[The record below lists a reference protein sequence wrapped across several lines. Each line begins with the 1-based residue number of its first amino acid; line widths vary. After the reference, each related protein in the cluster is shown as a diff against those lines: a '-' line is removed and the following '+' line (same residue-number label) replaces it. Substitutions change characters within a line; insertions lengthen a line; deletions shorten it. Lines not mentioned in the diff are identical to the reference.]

1 MKETTLNIQMVDL
14 QSQYAR
20 LQEEIDAAVLE
31 VIRSAAFINGPQ
43 VRNFQANL
51 EQYLGVKHVIP
62 CANGTDALQIA
73 LMAFGLQPGD
83 EVIVPA
89 FTYVATA
96 EVIALLGLRPVMVD
110 VDPGTFNV
118 TAEII
123 EQAVTPRTKAVAPVN
138 LFGQSCDMEPIMEVA
153 RRHELWVV
161 EDNAQSIGADYTL
174 SDGSRRK
181 AGAIGHIGCTS
192 FYPSKNLGAY
202 GDGGAIYTNDDALA
216 QQLRMIANHGQNKRY
231 YHKVVGV
238 NSRLDSIQAAILDIK
253 LRHLDAYADARRTA
267 ADHYDRAFAG
277 IEELQAPLRHER
289 STHVFHQY
297 TLIVRDGRRD
307 ELQAFLQSKAIPT
320 MVYYPVP
327 LYEQEAYRESMSNK
341 IDILP
346 VTDFL
351 CKSVISLPMH
361 TELDEEM
368 LEYICDGV
376 KEFFKQ

>member
-31 VIRSAAFINGPQ
+31 VIRSAAFINGPA
-43 VRNFQANL
+43 VRDFQAHL

-62 CANGTDALQIA
+62 CANGTDALQVA
-73 LMAFGLQPGD
+73 MMATGLQPGD

-96 EVIALLGLRPVMVD
+96 EVIALLQLRPVMVD
-110 VDPGTFNV
+110 VDPDTFNI
-118 TAEII
+118 TAELV
-123 EQAVTPRTKAVAPVN
+123 EQAITPRTRAVVPVN

-153 RRHELWVV
+153 RRHNLWVV
-161 EDNAQSIGADYTL
+161 EDNAQAIGADY
-174 SDGSRRK
+174 SFADGSTRK
-181 AGAIGHIGCTS
+181 TGAIGHIGCTS

-202 GDGGAIYTNDDALA
+202 GDGGAIYTDDDELA

-231 YHKVVGV
+231 YHSLVGV

-253 LRHLDAYADARRTA
+253 LKHLDSYAAARRAA

-277 IEELQAPLRHER
+277 IGQLQTPVRHQR

-307 ELQAFLQSKAIPT
+307 ELQAFLSSKGIPT
-320 MVYYPVP
+320 MIYYPVP
-327 LYEQEAYRESMSNK
+327 LYEQEAYQKSMANGIGK
-341 IDILP
+341 LP

-351 CKSVISLPMH
+351 CRSVLSLPMH
-361 TELDEEM
+361 TELNEET
-368 LEYICDGV
+368 LEYICAGV
-376 KEFFKQ
+376 KEFFK

>member
-73 LMAFGLQPGD
+73 LMSLGLQPGD

-216 QQLRMIANHGQNKRY
+216 QQLHMIANHGQNKRY

-253 LRHLDAYADARRTA
+253 LRRLDAYADARRTA

-297 TLIVRDGRRD
+297 TLIVRNGRRD
-307 ELQAFLQSKAIPT
+307 ELQAFLQSRGIPT

-361 TELDEEM
+361 TELDEET

-376 KEFFKQ
+376 REFFKQ